1 MKFSFK
7 HNFCLDNTFELL
19 FFHTAAR
26 QEVEHNKCK
35 HDPNGANTAKEY
47 KKKEFF
53 FGKLFFKLYL
63 CVLRSID
70 TCLSEINDD
79 FSKLT
84 HAKYTW
90 HLQFS
95 RLTTGC
101 ILHHG

>member
-7 HNFCLDNTFELL
+7 HNFCLDNTFESL

-35 HDPNGANTAKEY
+35 HDPNGANAK
-47 KKKEFF
+47 KLRVF
-53 FGKLFFKLYL
+53 FGKLFFKPNL

-70 TCLSEINDD
+70 TCLSKINDD

-84 HAKYTW
+84 
-90 HLQFS
+90 
-95 RLTTGC
+95 
-101 ILHHG
+101 

>member
-35 HDPNGANTAKEY
+35 HDPNGASAKKLRY
-47 KKKEFF
+47 FF
-53 FGKLFFKLYL
+53 EKLFLKLNL

-79 FSKLT
+79 FSKLHKT
-84 HAKYTW
+84 
-90 HLQFS
+90 
-95 RLTTGC
+95 C
-101 ILHHG
+101 VN

>member
-7 HNFCLDNTFELL
+7 HNFCPDNTFELL

-35 HDPNGANTAKEY
+35 HDPNGANT
-47 KKKEFF
+47 KKVRVFLLQIIF
-53 FGKLFFKLYL
+53 LLYL
-63 CVLRSID
+63 CVLRLMD
-70 TCLSEINDD
+70 TCLSEIDDD

-101 ILHHG
+101 ILRHG

>member
-1 MKFSFK
+1 MKFSSK

-35 HDPNGANTAKEY
+35 HDQMEQTQRNY
-47 KKKEFF
+47 EFF
-53 FGKLFFKLYL
+53 FGKLFFKLNL

-84 HAKYTW
+84 
-90 HLQFS
+90 
-95 RLTTGC
+95 
-101 ILHHG
+101 

>member
-26 QEVEHNKCK
+26 QEEEHNKCK
-35 HDPNGANTAKEY
+35 HDPNGANT
-47 KKKEFF
+47 KKLRV

-84 HAKYTW
+84 
-90 HLQFS
+90 
-95 RLTTGC
+95 
-101 ILHHG
+101 

>member
-7 HNFCLDNTFELL
+7 HNFCLDNAFELL
-19 FFHTAAR
+19 FSHTAAR

-35 HDPNGANTAKEY
+35 HDPNGAIWIIIY
-47 KKKEFF
+47 
-53 FGKLFFKLYL
+53 KLYL

-84 HAKYTW
+84 
-90 HLQFS
+90 
-95 RLTTGC
+95 
-101 ILHHG
+101 